1 MVLLWNPRR
10 PRQMGQIQFD
20 ESQQTGPP
28 IRDGHVARVQD
39 NARPREVVPHL
50 HQAHLASNYLNLL

>member
-1 MVLLWNPRR
+1 
-10 PRQMGQIQFD
+10 MGQIQLD

-39 NARPREVVPHL
+39 NTRPREVVPHL
-50 HQAHLASNYLNLL
+50 HQAHLASN